1 MLYAERIASS
11 KYILSKHIE
20 NEIGEIEN
28 ERETERLFGYKL
40 RSLSHFIHDAI
51 QMLESDS
58 FNR

>member
-20 NEIGEIEN
+20 NEIREIEN

-40 RSLSHFIHDAI
+40 VALTFYS
-51 QMLESDS
+51 
-58 FNR
+58 